1 MVAVASGAEAIEV
14 APPPSASRHAV
25 REPCERR
32 TVGPVPSE
40 PEHVEA
46 AHPRWIEQADERRAQ
61 LRVLLE
67 RGSRIGLDLAQPFL
81 GAIAQQE
88 RRLRRPAL
96 LGEAG

>member
-1 MVAVASGAEAIEV
+1 MVAVASGAGAIEL

-25 REPCERR
+25 REPCEGR
-32 TVGPVPSE
+32 TVRPIPSVRE
-40 PEHVEA
+40 RVVA
-46 AHPRWIEQADERRAQ
+46 AHARRIEQAHERRAQ

-67 RGSRIGLDLAQPFL
+67 RGRRIGLDLAQAFL

-96 LGEAG
+96 LGEPG